1 MRDMDLGLAGK
12 VALVTGATRGIGRA
26 IVEELAN
33 EGCRLMLAARGQA
46 GLDETAGELTARGA
60 TVATHAVDVTDAVA
74 LERLV
79 AATSATYG
87 GVDILVSNAGAS
99 HGLGI
104 EATTEE
110 DWAAAFDLNV
120 MAAARLS
127 RLVTPLM
134 RQRGGGAIVF
144 VASIWGREAGG
155 PRVSYNTTK
164 AGLIA
169 MSKMLARELASDGI
183 RVNTIAPGSI
193 LFPGGAWER
202 RQQADPAGMAAFVK
216 AEMPYGRFGRPEEVA
231 AMTVFVASPRASL
244 VTGAC
249 INVDGGQSRS
259 NI

>member
-1 MRDMDLGLAGK
+1 MDLGLSGK

-26 IVEELAN
+26 IVDELAS

-46 GLDETAGELTARGA
+46 GLDETAAALRARGA
-60 TVATHAVDVTDAVA
+60 TVATCAVDVTSLAD

-79 AATSATYG
+79 TATTAQYG
-87 GVDILVSNAGAS
+87 GLDVLISNAGAS
-99 HGLGI
+99 HGMGI
-104 EATTEE
+104 EATSEE
-110 DWAAAFDLNV
+110 DWAAALDLNV
-120 MAAARLS
+120 MAAARLAK
-127 RLVTPLM
+127 LATPIM
-134 RQRGGGAIVF
+134 RERGGGAIVF
-144 VASIWGREAGG
+144 VASIFGREAGG
-155 PRVSYNTTK
+155 PRVSYTTTK

-169 MSKMLARELASDGI
+169 LSKMLARELATDAI

-193 LFPGGAWER
+193 LFPGGSWER
-202 RQQADPAGMAAFVK
+202 RQQADPDGIAAFVK

-249 INVDGGQSRS
+249 IPVDGAQSRS